1 MQKHF
6 TLQLYYNIGF
16 SHPVM
21 LLVPVGR
28 RNTHRILG
36 HLQTFLQCRKTQN
49 YNEKLG
55 KKNAKE
61 VTDQN

>member
-21 LLVPVGR
+21 LLVLVGR
-28 RNTHRILG
+28 RNTHVFWV
-36 HLQTFLQCRKTQN
+36 T
-49 YNEKLG
+49 YKLSSNVG
-55 KKNAKE
+55 KLKIIMKN
-61 VTDQN
+61 